1 MIMIRFL
8 LWMTLGLTPLLSL
21 GQNPR
26 QILQESENRRRGV
39 ESSYSE
45 MTMEI
50 IRPDWTRTM
59 SLKSWSKGDDYALIL
74 VTAPARDKGTTTLKR
89 GKEVWNW
96 MPRIERTIKLPPS
109 MMSQSWMGA
118 DITNEDLV
126 REVSIVDDYT
136 HTMLEDSVIE
146 GRKCWKIRLVPK
158 EGVAV
163 VWGKIHLWVDQKDYL
178 QMRTEFFDEDGY
190 LVNVM
195 QASQVKTMS
204 GRPFATRLEVVP
216 VEEKGH
222 KTILTFDLVNFD
234 EAIPETFFS
243 VQNMKRV
250 R

>member
-1 MIMIRFL
+1 MTRFL
-8 LWMTLGLTPLLSL
+8 FGIILTLTPLLSL
-21 GQNPR
+21 AQSPK

-59 SLKSWSKGDDYALIL
+59 SLKSWGRGDEYALIL
-74 VTAPARDKGTTTLKR
+74 VTAPARDKGTATLKR
-89 GKEVWNW
+89 GNEVWNW

-136 HTMLEDSVIE
+136 HTMLQDSVIE
-146 GRKCWKIRLVPK
+146 GRTCWKIQLVPK
-158 EGVAV
+158 EGIAV
-163 VWGKIHLWVDQKDYL
+163 VWGKVNLWVDQKDYL

-195 QASQVKTMS
+195 QASQVKNMG

-216 VEEKGH
+216 VEEEGN
-222 KTILTFDLVNFD
+222 KTILTFDKIVFD
-234 EAIPETFFS
+234 DAIPESFFS